1 MTQLERYAQMMNV
14 SLGKVEARVA
24 YHVSAEGSVLAQTVQ
39 ARADR
44 IEVHYDLEST
54 DEPARVAGLM
64 RNARNGCY
72 VRQTVNRPEL
82 FHDTITLNGKPFDL
96 DDYPPPAR
104 G

>member
-1 MTQLERYAQMMNV
+1 MMKVN
-14 SLGKVEARVA
+14 LGKVEARVA

-44 IEVHYDLEST
+44 IEIHYDVEST
-54 DEPARVAGLM
+54 DEPVRVAGLI

-72 VRQTVNRPEL
+72 VRQMVLAGHLASHRPEL

-104 G
+104 E